1 MLIYSYPLL
10 SEQDVDKILLAIK
23 ELPFAD
29 GKTTAQGEAKAKK
42 SNQQLELS
50 LVSAKSVF
58 EGFTSFFFNHTVTKN
73 IVIPVSIP
81 RVFINRYEEGCYYKP
96 HVDLA
101 FINQRRTDFS
111 FTVSL
116 TKPSD
121 YEGGELRILHDDGNY
136 RSFKPE
142 LGHIVLYSTGAL
154 HEVTEITKGSR
165 MAIVGWVTSAVPSD
179 YDRNLI
185 FLSSKVNVAL
195 SKNPENIAEIRD
207 LVGQLTQMLIRRFST

>member
-10 SEQDVDKILLAIK
+10 SEQDVDKILSAIK
-23 ELPFAD
+23 DLPFAD
-29 GKTTAQGEAKAKK
+29 GKTTAQGEAKAKN
-42 SNQQLELS
+42 NQQLELS
-50 LVSAKSVF
+50 PVSAKSVF
-58 EGFTSFFFNHTVTKN
+58 EGFNSFFFNHTVTKN

-185 FLSSKVNVAL
+185 FLSKKVYAAL
-195 SKNPENIAEIRD
+195 IKDPHDLNESRD
-207 LVGQLTQMLIRRFST
+207 LVGQLTQMLIRRFSA

>member
-1 MLIYSYPLL
+1 MLIYNYPLL
-10 SEQDVDKILLAIK
+10 LEQDVNTILLAIK
-23 ELPFAD
+23 DLPFTD
-29 GKTTAQGEAKAKK
+29 GKTSAQGEAKAKK
-42 SNQQLELS
+42 NNQQLDLS
-50 LVSAKSVF
+50 LVSGRSVF
-58 EGFTSFFFNHTVTKN
+58 EGFNRFFFNHTVTRN
-73 IVIPVSIP
+73 LVIPVSIP

-96 HVDLA
+96 HVDSA

-121 YEGGELRILHDDGNY
+121 YEGGELRILHNDGNY

-185 FLSSKVNVAL
+185 FLSHKVATL
-195 SKNPENIAEIRD
+195 MKEPQHLAEVRND
-207 LVGQLTQMLIRRFST
+207 ADQLTQMLIRRFSA